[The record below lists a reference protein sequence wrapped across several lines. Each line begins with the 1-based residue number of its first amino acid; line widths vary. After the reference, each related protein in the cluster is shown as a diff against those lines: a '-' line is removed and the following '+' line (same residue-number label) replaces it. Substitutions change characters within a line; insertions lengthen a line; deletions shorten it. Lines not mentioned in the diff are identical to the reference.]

1 MARVLKLNKFDE
13 LYSKLKRKDINKT
26 NLLYMLYKIS
36 NIEYKQEVPQTLLPV
51 NFHDIKDQNEMN
63 VDDDN
68 EHIQQDRKLDHSHI
82 IKSFR
87 FRTQGVTEE
96 LL

>member
-36 NIEYKQEVPQTLLPV
+36 NIEHKQEVPQTMLPV